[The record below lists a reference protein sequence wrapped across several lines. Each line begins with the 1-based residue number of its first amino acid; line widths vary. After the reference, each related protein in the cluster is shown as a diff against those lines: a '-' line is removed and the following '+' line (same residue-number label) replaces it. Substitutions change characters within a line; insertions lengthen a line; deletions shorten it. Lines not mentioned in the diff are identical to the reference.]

1 MERALGL
8 VCVGQDQ
15 MDGGSEKDEDKMVG
29 DVSAGTDDAGSC
41 SAVVP
46 NVGYTPHGGGQFDF

>member
-1 MERALGL
+1 MERGLGS

-15 MDGGSEKDEDKMVG
+15 MDGGSEKDGEEMVG
-29 DVSAGTDDAGSC
+29 EVSAGADDAESC

-46 NVGYTPHGGGQFDF
+46 NVGYTPHRRAI